1 MPTRKLTTKRKGRTR
16 SSKATKPAK
25 KRDRTHPEAA
35 KKKRPGPQA
44 AGPVARVWEIASS
57 MPDAARK
64 DVVAACLAKGINVH
78 TARTQYQRWRQAQT
92 AK

>member
-1 MPTRKLTTKRKGRTR
+1 MPTRKRTTKRKGRTR
-16 SSKATKPAK
+16 STKAGQPTKKRARPRTKPAK
-25 KRDRTHPEAA
+25 KKSPRQQ
-35 KKKRPGPQA
+35 K
-44 AGPVARVWEIASS
+44 AGPVERVWEIASS

-64 DVVAACLAKGINVH
+64 DVVAACVAKGINVH